1 MRATTMAKDE
11 AMMKLYEHVRTGKL
25 VGYTDLTDDQRR
37 EYMAEK
43 NRQSRARQREA
54 MAQGEPLPT
63 KANIRNV
70 LADAAIML
78 LATDGPGA
86 DQIRHVIAA
95 TFPSRPGLLLKV
107 EQQAKSGRLRPKLVS
122 HFRMTQISAESAT
135 PTRPATRPVPNNPAS
150 EHVVREIPVG
160 AMTPEEIEAT
170 VPAFLRRGT

>member
-1 MRATTMAKDE
+1 MRATTIAKDK
-11 AMMKLYEHVRTGKL
+11 AMMKLYEHVRTGKP

-43 NRQSRARQREA
+43 NRESRARQREA
-54 MAQGEPLPT
+54 TEKGEPLPT
-63 KANIRNV
+63 KANIRHA

-86 DQIRHVIAA
+86 DQIRHVLTAA
-95 TFPSRPGLLLKV
+95 FPSKPGLLLKV

-122 HFRMTQISAESAT
+122 RFRMTQISAESAT
-135 PTRPATRPVPNNPAS
+135 PARPATRLVPDDPAS
-150 EHVVREIPVG
+150 EHVVREFPVG